1 MLPCY
6 CKDIIPDFPPA
17 CSNISYH
24 KKVILLEDK
33 KVYVVVTGTDE
44 WSVHLV
50 LMFLNQSSNLIFFP
64 CHLNTCSVIGTY
76 KQNKAT
82 LIEKILYLEIQII
95 STIHKKIPSNVK
107 PFTILELLQKIT
119 RKNTLS
125 NTIRELW
132 QQKWGGIHIS
142 WVSHTFLVL
151 AEKKMSVDGEEYNVP
166 TYPNPSFRFWK
177 FNPVVDYF

>member
-6 CKDIIPDFPPA
+6 CKDIIPDFFPA
-17 CSNISYH
+17 CFNISCH

-119 RKNTLS
+119 RNSRTLTTKMGRHS
-125 NTIRELW
+125 Y
-132 QQKWGGIHIS
+132 
-142 WVSHTFLVL
+142 FL
-151 AEKKMSVDGEEYNVP
+151 
-166 TYPNPSFRFWK
+166 SFA
-177 FNPVVDYF
+177 